1 LKQLGVNA
9 LWLQPI
15 HPRGIDG
22 RQIDPATN
30 RRFELGSPY
39 AAKNYFAVMPLMASG
54 FTPGSS
60 PAANDTPQGRV
71 AAPRTI
77 YRRDARGMLRCPRMD
92 RTMGSC
98 GDSPAERRRQQ
109 THGRRRRSRIRRI
122 RLRSRPEPGGPAKLR
137 LLWQQAGFKYSKF
150 CPPVVADGKL
160 LVPTFHGQVDVY
172 ELN

>member
-1 LKQLGVNA
+1 MTNASPAAGGTRFSLSYLKQLGVNA

-60 PAANDTPQGRV
+60 PAANDTPQGRA

-77 YRRDARGMLRCPRMD
+77 WAGCRG
-92 RTMGSC
+92 G
-98 GDSPAERRRQQ
+98 
-109 THGRRRRSRIRRI
+109 
-122 RLRSRPEPGGPAKLR
+122 
-137 LLWQQAGFKYSKF
+137 
-150 CPPVVADGKL
+150 ADTVL
-160 LVPTFHGQVDVY
+160 QWT
-172 ELN
+172 

>member
-54 FTPGSS
+54 FKRPMTRNSPRRANIIGETPAPPTPARSGRSKHASS
-60 PAANDTPQGRV
+60 RGPMNMTSAR
-71 AAPRTI
+71 AAPVTLPLRRTGTI
-77 YRRDARGMLRCPRMD
+77 SAKPQPGWK
-92 RTMGSC
+92 
-98 GDSPAERRRQQ
+98 
-109 THGRRRRSRIRRI
+109 THHLHGT
-122 RLRSRPEPGGPAKLR
+122 
-137 LLWQQAGFKYSKF
+137 
-150 CPPVVADGKL
+150 PV
-160 LVPTFHGQVDVY
+160 
-172 ELN
+172 